1 MENTFANIPTK
12 EVTTSPRS
20 DMKECRYT
28 DKRGRLRRED
38 GPALTHTHTINGTAI
53 LTVWYRNDYNHR
65 IDGPAYIS
73 GRTLFF
79 TVNGKDLCSLM
90 FYTDGVDISTLSIFL
105 K

>member
-12 EVTTSPRS
+12 EVTTSRS

-28 DKRGRLRRED
+28 DKRGRLHRED
-38 GPALTHTHTINGTAI
+38 GPALTHTINGTDI

-73 GRTLFF
+73 GRTLYF
-79 TVNGKDLCSLM
+79 TVNGKDLCSLIS
-90 FYTDGVDISTLSIFL
+90 YTDGIDISTLSIFL